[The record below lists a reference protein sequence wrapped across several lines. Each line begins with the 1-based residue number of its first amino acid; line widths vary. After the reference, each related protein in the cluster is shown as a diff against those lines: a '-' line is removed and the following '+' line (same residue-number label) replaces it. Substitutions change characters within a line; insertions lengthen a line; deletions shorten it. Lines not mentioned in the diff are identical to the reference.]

1 VTVDRKK
8 MLQVLIPAVGAAAVV
23 LLVAVLISMGD
34 VTPPPTGRGKPAPQG
49 ARTERVEDLTKFP
62 NFSLTGP
69 EWKPVDEALYPG
81 LKYWDVK
88 EGMGEPCPKNATVTI
103 NYTGW
108 LVDGTKF
115 DSGRHTFPLR
125 NLIQGWQAGIPG
137 MKPGGVR
144 RLLIPSD
151 LGYGPQGKAPIPPN
165 ATLVFEIEMITFKP

>member
-1 VTVDRKK
+1 

-34 VTPPPTGRGKPAPQG
+34 ATPSPNGTSKPVAPVG
-49 ARTERVEDLTKFP
+49 HAERAEDPTKFP
-62 NFSLTGP
+62 NFPLTGP

-88 EGMGEPCPKNATVTI
+88 EGAGEPCPRNATVTI

-115 DSGRHTFPLR
+115 DSGRQTFPLR
-125 NLIQGWQAGIPG
+125 NLVQGWQAGIPG

-144 RLLIPSD
+144 RLLIPYEF
-151 LGYGPQGKAPIPPN
+151 GYGVQGRAPQIPPK
-165 ATLVFEIEMITFKP
+165 ATLVFEIEMISFKS

>member
-23 LLVAVLISMGD
+23 LLVAILISMGD
-34 VTPPPTGRGKPAPQG
+34 TTSSPTGRSKTVAPIDQPA
-49 ARTERVEDLTKFP
+49 RVEDLTKFP

-69 EWKPVDEALYPG
+69 EWKPVDEAVYPG

-88 EGMGEPCPKNATVTI
+88 EGAGEACPKGATVTI
-103 NYTGW
+103 DYTGW

-115 DSGRHTFPLR
+115 DSGKHTFPLG

-151 LGYGPQGKAPIPPN
+151 LGYGPHGRGQIPAN
-165 ATLVFEIEMITFKP
+165 ATLVFEIEMISFKS